1 MAKFGENGHYWKT
14 DQKGQNLK
22 KKLKMVKI
30 GQVKIG

>member
-1 MAKFGENGHYWKT
+1 MAIIGKLTK
-14 DQKGQNLK
+14 KGQNLK